1 MKRIMSTRLTAIAFA
16 FVVGAIM
23 VGAAGAK
30 LMVSAPRDYA
40 DITVTDSAFDT
51 GFDSRW
57 HAHPGPAIVQVLE
70 GRFKIYTGRSCAN
83 PKVVGP
89 GETFVEVP
97 GLEVRA
103 VAQGRIAWTT
113 TIVMPRPAPSPR
125 IPLADDS
132 VPECS

>member
-1 MKRIMSTRLTAIAFA
+1 MKRISSTKLTAIAFA
-16 FVVGAIM
+16 FVVGAII

-30 LMVSAPRDYA
+30 LMVTAPRDFA
-40 DITVTDSAFDT
+40 DITVTDSAFDN
-51 GFDSRW
+51 GFDSKW

-70 GRFKIYTGRSCAN
+70 GRSCAN

-89 GETFVEVP
+89 GETYIETP

-113 TIVMPRPAPSPR
+113 TIVMPRPAASPR
-125 IPLADDS
+125 IALADDG